1 MFNTAFETTSKV
13 IAARRLKILRDIC
26 EQAMLA
32 PSLQLFG
39 KTLLEVFA
47 SDTACYESPFVALY
61 TCTAV
66 SSGGDGGGGESEERT
81 SAGGSST
88 VVPASSRDRSRPR
101 TPSAPA
107 SASASSPASATASD
121 FGHRDRDAEAL
132 ITTTSSHKT
141 PSSNKTSASS
151 KGSGKDTPAS
161 RRKGREAAVPFRM
174 VLTGSLGIP
183 EQPEGAS
190 HPMFARDFVTKFGAG
205 GAAASSVRSEDTSSH
220 VRVEQTTSQNT
231 AATQVDDAEKS
242 RVGLG
247 LGLDEE
253 MQNLR
258 LDPAESA
265 SHFNSLP
272 PGPLATATT
281 EAAVTIETGD
291 PSAGSTSSNR
301 STPSGGSDTVILDDG
316 TVTVAGLSPV
326 ATSPSTTQNLPP
338 NTSSTNSTGAP
349 ASFDWAPYI
358 AEAMRTC
365 SPVLVPNLPS
375 SLMAD
380 VGVDRGWKDLVR
392 EAVVIPI
399 TAECDS
405 STSSASAAAEA
416 AVLILGVNSRRPYN
430 AIYASWID
438 VMRMTLDS
446 SLNAVLGREAETRR
460 ADQLAQLDAA
470 KTAFF
475 SNASHELRTPLTL
488 IGGPLNEAL
497 AVAED
502 KRMKDRLSLASRNV
516 ARLSRLVDS
525 LMDFS
530 RVRLFVF
537 WHRGMLTLNC
547 I

>member
-1 MFNTAFETTSKV
+1 M
-13 IAARRLKILRDIC
+13 
-26 EQAMLA
+26 
-32 PSLQLFG
+32 
-39 KTLLEVFA
+39 
-47 SDTACYESPFVALY
+47 
-61 TCTAV
+61 
-66 SSGGDGGGGESEERT
+66 SSQ
-81 SAGGSST
+81 
-88 VVPASSRDRSRPR
+88 
-101 TPSAPA
+101 
-107 SASASSPASATASD
+107 
-121 FGHRDRDAEAL
+121 
-132 ITTTSSHKT
+132 
-141 PSSNKTSASS
+141 
-151 KGSGKDTPAS
+151 
-161 RRKGREAAVPFRM
+161 M
-174 VLTGSLGIP
+174 
-183 EQPEGAS
+183 
-190 HPMFARDFVTKFGAG
+190 
-205 GAAASSVRSEDTSSH
+205 
-220 VRVEQTTSQNT
+220 RVEQTASQS
-231 AATQVDDAEKS
+231 AATTQNDEAEKS

-247 LGLDEE
+247 LGLEEE

-265 SHFNSLP
+265 SQFDSLTSE
-272 PGPLATATT
+272 PLAAAIR
-281 EAAVTIETGD
+281 EAATSVEVGD
-291 PSAGSTSSNR
+291 ASAGGANSNR

-316 TVTVAGLSPV
+316 TGTVAGTSPI
-326 ATSPSTTQNLPP
+326 AMSPSTTQNMPSNP
-338 NTSSTNSTGAP
+338 DSTNSAGAP
-349 ASFDWAPYI
+349 ATFDWAPYI

-365 SPVLVPNLPS
+365 SSIHVPNLPP

-380 VGVDRGWKDLVR
+380 VGIDRGWKDPVR

-399 TAECDS
+399 LGEADCS
-405 STSSASAAAEA
+405 SSGASSNGNGTNKAAAAEA

-530 RVRLFVF
+530 RVRFRDLWPHYEKDVVLTYLCIDRGRKA
-537 WHRGMLTLNC
+537 HRTLQTC
-547 I
+547 HASSLHR